1 MFNWGQKHNAC
12 LCLKASNDD
21 RVLTND
27 LEYIMM
33 QLKEIGYAV
42 SQAQIEEVIVNLRS
56 RLTIFHSMTLVSIA
70 KIICILIRGYR

>member
-1 MFNWGQKHNAC
+1 MFNWGQKDNAC

-42 SQAQIEEVIVNLRS
+42 SQTQIEEVIVNLRFS
-56 RLTIFHSMTLVSIA
+56 ITL
-70 KIICILIRGYR
+70 YF

>member
-27 LEYIMM
+27 LECIMM

-42 SQAQIEEVIVNLRS
+42 SQTQIEKL
-56 RLTIFHSMTLVSIA
+56 LSI
-70 KIICILIRGYR
+70 